1 MDFSYPIGKYEPK
14 PFSNELKIERLES
27 IKQLPNLLD
36 LAVKD
41 LNQSQ
46 LDTPYREGGWSLT
59 QVVHHVADSH
69 INAYTRFKLGLTED
83 SPTIKPYEEKK
94 WALLPDNNSVP
105 ISVSI
110 ELLKALHFRLY
121 SIVSTIKDSDWEKV
135 VIHPEHNIEMTLW
148 FLLGLYAWHGK
159 HHTAHITSL
168 RERNNW

>member
-1 MDFSYPIGKYEPK
+1 MDYHYPIGKYEPK
-14 PFSNELKIERLES
+14 PYSNELKIERLES
-27 IKQLPNLLD
+27 IKLLPSLLE

-46 LDTPYREGGWSLT
+46 LDTPYREEGWTLT

-83 SPTIKPYEEKK
+83 KPTIKPYEEKQ
-94 WALLPDNNSVP
+94 WALLPDNEAVP
-105 ISVSI
+105 ISVSLD
-110 ELLKALHFRLY
+110 LLKALHIRLY
-121 SIVSTIKDSDWEKV
+121 AIVSTIKDADWEKII
-135 VIHPEHNIEMTLW
+135 IHPEHSSEMTLW